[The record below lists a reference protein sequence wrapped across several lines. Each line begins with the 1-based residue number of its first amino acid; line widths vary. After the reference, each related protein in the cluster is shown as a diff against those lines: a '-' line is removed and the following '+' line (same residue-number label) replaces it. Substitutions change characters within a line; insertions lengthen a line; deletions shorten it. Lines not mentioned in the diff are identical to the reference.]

1 MPTQPAQQLLY
12 LRIFGRSK
20 HEGGGGGGGKKR
32 SSRRFPLAF
41 ANLTSDIGRQHE
53 LGHQS

>member
-20 HEGGGGGGGKKR
+20 NEGGGEKR
-32 SSRRFPLAF
+32 SSRRFSLAF

>member
-20 HEGGGGGGGKKR
+20 HEEGGGGGKKR